1 MTSWNTIVSGN
12 QAKII
17 ENPTSCTK
25 RQQLVHSHP
34 QAFSPQLLSVT
45 SKDQP
50 SNETK
55 PQKVSPIF
63 GSQQK
68 HAIKKP
74 TAHVKP
80 LKNIQVDGFT
90 TVQHFSRQGQQLQQ
104 ATGSR
109 VSELDDFS
117 TDLVTRAAVTGQSS
131 QSLINIQ
138 EYPPVVSSTQ
148 SKANT
153 SGTSGNKKRKKKGK
167 DNIEP
172 ISEVI
177 NKRDFNVGECKVWRG
192 RPVFI

>member
-12 QAKII
+12 QAKTI
-17 ENPTSCTK
+17 ENPTSSTK

-34 QAFSPQLLSVT
+34 QPSSSQPLLVT

-63 GSQQK
+63 GNQQK
-68 HAIKKP
+68 HAVKKP

-80 LKNIQVDGFT
+80 LKNVQVDGFT

-138 EYPPVVSSTQ
+138 EYPPVVSSSQ
-148 SKANT
+148 SKVNT
-153 SGTSGNKKRKKKGK
+153 SSTSGNKKRKKKGK
-167 DNIEP
+167 DNMEP
-172 ISEVI
+172 ISEVT
-177 NKRDFNVGECKVWRG
+177 NEKF
-192 RPVFI
+192 